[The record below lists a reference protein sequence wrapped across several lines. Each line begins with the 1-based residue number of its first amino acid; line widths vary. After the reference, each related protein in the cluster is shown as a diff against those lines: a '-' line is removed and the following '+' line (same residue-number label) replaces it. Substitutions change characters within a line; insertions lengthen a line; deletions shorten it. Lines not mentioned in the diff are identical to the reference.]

1 MTEIMELQPGITLR
15 CYPDHRFKHSCLSF
29 QIVRPMQRQ
38 EVALNAL
45 LPAVLLRGTR
55 QHPDLRSIT
64 FRLDDLYGAAAGTLC
79 RRVGDYQTTGIY
91 CSFIEDKYA
100 MPGDRVLE
108 PMIGFLGEL
117 LLDSLLEDGAFH
129 PGFVESEKKN
139 LISTIEAELNDKRG
153 FAMGQMLKIMCR
165 EDSYGIPR
173 LGEPE
178 QVAAITP
185 RMLYDHYRKILR
197 ESPIDVF
204 YVGSAPAQ
212 QVKTLLQKMLQGLER
227 DYRPLP
233 EQTPFCDVGGED
245 ATEQLDVVQGQLCLG
260 YTTPIT
266 NRSPQ
271 FAAMQVMNSVF
282 GSGMTSKL
290 FMNVREK
297 LSLCYAIHSTYY
309 GSKGIVTVGAGIDFA
324 NEEKTRAEI
333 QNQLSACQAGDISPE
348 ELAAAK
354 ESMLSSLRGTHDS
367 PGAIEGYYATM
378 ALSGLKMDP
387 DAYMQAISDVTI
399 SDVVAAA
406 GTVKLHTSYFLKGV
420 NP

>member
-29 QIVRPMQRQ
+29 QIVRPMCKE

-55 QHPDLRSIT
+55 RHPDLRSIT
-64 FRLDDLYGAAAGTLC
+64 LHLDDLYGASTGTLC

-100 MPGDRVLE
+100 LPGDRVLE

-117 LLDSLLEDGAFH
+117 LFDSLLEDGAFH
-129 PGFVESEKKN
+129 TGFVESEKKN
-139 LISTIEAELNDKRG
+139 LVSTIESELNDKRS
-153 FAMGQMLKIMCR
+153 FAMGQMLKAMCR
-165 EDSYGIPR
+165 GDSYGIPR

-178 QVAAITP
+178 QVTAITP
-185 RMLYDHYRKILR
+185 RMLYNHYRKILR
-197 ESPIDVF
+197 ESRIDIF

-212 QVKTLLQKMLQGLER
+212 QVKLLLQDMLGNLER
-227 DYRPLP
+227 DYHSLQA
-233 EQTPFCDVGGED
+233 QTPFRDAGGEQV
-245 ATEQLDVVQGQLCLG
+245 TEQMDVVQGQLCLG

-271 FAAMQVMNSVF
+271 FAAMQVLNAIF

-324 NEEKTRAEI
+324 NEEKTRKEI
-333 QNQLSACQAGDISPE
+333 GRQLSACQAGDITPE

-378 ALSGLKMDP
+378 ALSGMGMEP
-387 DAYMQAISDVTI
+387 DAYMQAISDVTTA
-399 SDVVAAA
+399 DVVAAA
-406 GTVKLHTSYFLKGV
+406 GTVKLHTAYFLKGV
-420 NP
+420 SK